1 MQARKEDGRYANNK
15 EYPSP
20 IAMIYL
26 AVAFLLVAFLYASV
40 GFGGG
45 STYTALLIESGLD
58 WTLVPPISLMCN
70 LVVVAGGV
78 YHFAKAGHIDLKLA
92 TPLIIA
98 SIPAAFF
105 GGYARL
111 SETSFLLILGAAL
124 FIAGGLLVF
133 DRSFRKE
140 TNAARPGPV
149 GSRLLLGAILGG
161 LAGVTGIGGGIYLA
175 PVMHL
180 FRIAAARTVAATCS
194 LFILVN
200 SVSGLAG
207 QVLKLGAAAEPLVRV
222 QYLALPVAVFVGG
235 QLGSRAAAKWLP
247 VSPIRRLTGA
257 VIVLVALRILW
268 QAASA
273 D

>member
-1 MQARKEDGRYANNK
+1 MV
-15 EYPSP
+15 
-20 IAMIYL
+20 YL
-26 AVAFLLVAFLYASV
+26 ALAFLLVAFLYASV

-70 LVVVAGGV
+70 IVVVAGGV
-78 YHFAKAGHIDLKLA
+78 YHFAKGGHIDLKLA
-92 TPLIIA
+92 TPLVLT
-98 SIPAAFF
+98 SIPAAFL
-105 GGYARL
+105 GGYVRL

-124 FIAGGLLVF
+124 LIAGVLLVF
-133 DRSFRKE
+133 DRSFRNE
-140 TNAARPGPV
+140 NRSATSTPI
-149 GSRLLLGAILGG
+149 GSGLFLGAILGG

-180 FRIAAARTVAATCS
+180 FRLAAARTVAATCS

-200 SVSGLAG
+200 SAAGLAG
-207 QVLKLGAAAEPLVRV
+207 QVLKLGDEAEALMRM
-222 QYLALPVAVFVGG
+222 QYLALPLAVFIGG
-235 QLGSRAAAKWLP
+235 QLGSLAAAKWLP

-268 QAASA
+268 QAATG